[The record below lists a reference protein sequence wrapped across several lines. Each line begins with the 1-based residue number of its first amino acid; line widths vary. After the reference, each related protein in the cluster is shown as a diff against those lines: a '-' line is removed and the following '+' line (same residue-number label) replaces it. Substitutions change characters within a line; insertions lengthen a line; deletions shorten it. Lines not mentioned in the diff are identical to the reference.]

1 MLSVVQQMSRFVE
14 PPLRTVLVVG
24 GDSVTVHFSSLANA
38 PEEVI
43 ATPGRLAHLLSEV
56 ADLTLGDL
64 DTVVYDESDR
74 LFEMGFAAQVR
85 EIVQS
90 APPTRQSLL
99 FSATMPAS
107 LAEFARAGLRD
118 PEVMRL
124 AVGAGVG
131 KEKQKKPTKKG
142 KKEAAPR
149 RAAHAAEPVLQR
161 HHACESRFG
170 ERCE

>member
-1 MLSVVQQMSRFVE
+1 MGQTEPVGQRHSVYLLAASFFGVTRMLL
-14 PPLRTVLVVG
+14 LRWHFALFATAV
-24 GDSVTVHFSSLANA
+24 SHVHA
-38 PEEVI
+38 ER
-43 ATPGRLAHLLSEV
+43 ATTRHRHGPTDGRGS
-56 ADLTLGDL
+56 
-64 DTVVYDESDR
+64 
-74 LFEMGFAAQVR
+74 
-85 EIVQS
+85 
-90 APPTRQSLL
+90 
-99 FSATMPAS
+99 
-107 LAEFARAGLRD
+107 RD

-161 HHACESRFG
+161 HHARESRFG